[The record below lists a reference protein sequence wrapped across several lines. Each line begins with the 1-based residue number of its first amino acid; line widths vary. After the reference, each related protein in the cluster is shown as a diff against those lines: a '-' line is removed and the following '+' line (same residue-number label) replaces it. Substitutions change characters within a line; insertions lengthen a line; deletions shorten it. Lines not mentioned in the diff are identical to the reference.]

1 MERDEEKSSGSADE
15 KSFAELLDESPVMPG
30 KLAPGQKV
38 TATVVKITA
47 DWIFLDLG
55 RKGEGCLDR
64 KELAGPDDRTSV
76 REGDTI
82 QAYFKSA
89 EGSELRFTTKISGG
103 AAGHSQLEDAWRGG
117 IPVEGLVEREVKGG
131 YEVRIGGGVR
141 GFCPFSQMGLLRAR
155 DQGEFVGKRL
165 PFRITEYRERGRN
178 VVLSNRAIMEEK
190 RREEIETLKKG
201 MREGMTVSGK
211 VTAVRDFGAF
221 VDIAGIEGLIPAA
234 EIGWEWVGDVRG
246 AFSVGQE
253 VTAVIIRIDWE
264 KERLT
269 LSVKKTLADPWQ
281 GVADRFPVGSRHTGK
296 VMRLTA
302 YGAFVALEPGIDGLL
317 HVSRLGGGKRIKHAG
332 EVVKEGQTVEVKVES
347 LDMDRKRI
355 ALAPAGGEGREDGS
369 DDKDEYRRYM
379 EDAPR
384 ATASLGDILKA
395 RLDEKKG
402 RR

>member
-1 MERDEEKSSGSADE
+1 MERDGEKTSGTENE
-15 KSFAELLDESPVMPG
+15 KSFAELLDESFVTPG
-30 KLAPGQKV
+30 RLAPGQKV

-47 DWIFLDLG
+47 DWVFLDLG

-64 KELAGPDDRTSV
+64 KELAGPDGVTAV
-76 REGDTI
+76 KEGDTL
-82 QAYFKSA
+82 QAYFKGA
-89 EGSELRFTTKISGG
+89 EGSELRFTTKIAGG

-131 YEVRIGGGVR
+131 YEVKIGGGVR

-155 DQGEFVGKRL
+155 DQGDFVGKRL

-190 RREEIETLKKG
+190 RREEIEALKKG
-201 MREGMTVSGK
+201 MREGMTVEGK

-221 VDIAGIEGLIPAA
+221 VDVGGVEGLVPAS
-234 EIGWEWVGDVRG
+234 EIGWERIGDVRG

-281 GVADRFPVGSRHTGK
+281 SVADRFPAGSRHTGK
-296 VMRLTA
+296 VARLTA
-302 YGAFVALEPGIDGLL
+302 YGAFVALGPGIDGLL
-317 HVSRLGGGKRIKHAG
+317 HVSRLGGGKRIKHPG
-332 EVVKEGQTVEVKVES
+332 EAVKEGQTVEVKVES
-347 LDMDRKRI
+347 VDMDRKRI
-355 ALAPAGGEGREDGS
+355 ALAPAGGEGREDGPDEN
-369 DDKDEYRRYM
+369 DDYRRYM
-379 EDAPR
+379 EEEPR
-384 ATASLGDILKA
+384 ATGSLGDILKA
-395 RLDEKKG
+395 RLDERKSG
-402 RR
+402 S